1 MKKITQLAFAA
12 LIGAGAFASAH
23 AASVSHGTQTLD
35 VSKKAVS
42 YGASF
47 TSGLSG
53 GLFTDKFAFSLGT
66 ASSLQAD
73 VSSTAALT
81 RGLDITDFRLLGSN
95 GQVVYS
101 VNQVSTG
108 IVDLW
113 KINAGTLAAGNY
125 TLEVLGKVNSQFAGS
140 YSGNVLVQALP
151 VPEADT
157 YAMLLAGLGL
167 VGVVARRRKSA

>member
-1 MKKITQLAFAA
+1 MKKILHFAFAA
-12 LIGAGAFASAH
+12 FIGAAAFSSAH

-35 VSKKAVS
+35 LSKKAVS

-47 TSGLSG
+47 GSGLSG
-53 GLFTDKFAFSLGT
+53 GLFTDKFSFSLAAAG
-66 ASSLQAD
+66 SLKGD

-81 RGLDITDFRLLGSN
+81 RGLDITDFRLIGSN
-95 GQVVYS
+95 GQVLYT

-108 IVDLW
+108 IVDFW
-113 KINAGTLAAGNY
+113 KIDAGALSAGNY
-125 TLEVLGKVNSQFAGS
+125 TLEIVGKVNSQFAGS
-140 YSGNVLVQALP
+140 YSGNLLLQTTP

-157 YAMLLAGLGL
+157 YAMLLAGLGV

>member
-1 MKKITQLAFAA
+1 MKKILPLAFAA
-12 LIGAGAFASAH
+12 LVGAAALNSAQ

-35 VSKKAVS
+35 LSKKAVS

-47 TSGLSG
+47 TSGLAG
-53 GLFTDKFAFSLGT
+53 GLFTDKFNFTLASG
-66 ASSLQAD
+66 SSLQAD
-73 VSSTAALT
+73 VSSTAQLT
-81 RGLDITDFRLLGSN
+81 RGLDITDFRLVGSN
-95 GQVVYS
+95 GQVLYS

-108 IVDLW
+108 MVDLW
-113 KINAGTLAAGNY
+113 KIHAGSLNAGNY
-125 TLEVLGKVNSQFAGS
+125 TLEIVGKVNSQFAGS